1 MPKQSYGN
9 NLGLSRN
16 MEKEGMSSGTLVS
29 ELSGSADKVD
39 KPDVYVDV
47 PLNRGVQNSRMGN
60 TGMTSNITAAIP
72 EYEERNET
80 DEATRQNTKRSNNTA
95 NERKM

>member
-39 KPDVYVDV
+39 KPDVYVDA

>member
-1 MPKQSYGN
+1 
-9 NLGLSRN
+9 
-16 MEKEGMSSGTLVS
+16 MSSGTLVS

-80 DEATRQNTKRSNNTA
+80 DDQGHGENKEIAPLEQRGIDTHRLGEPVTTSL
-95 NERKM
+95 